1 MKLYLKPGA
10 CSLSAHIALEEAAL
24 AYDTEVVDLRTKQ
37 LASGGDYTQI
47 NPKGY
52 VPALLLDDGELLTE
66 LPAIVQYIADLV
78 PQKQLAPPSGSRA
91 RYRLQEW
98 LTFIGTELHKSFVPF
113 FFPGASEEWKKFGH
127 ANLERRLAWTDGQL
141 AGRSYLLGE
150 DFTVADAYL
159 FTVLSWTKFIPLEL
173 GQWPNLT
180 AFQQRVAARPA
191 VRAVLQAEGLA

>member
-1 MKLYLKPGA
+1 MKLYLSQGA
-10 CSLSAHIALEEAAL
+10 CSLAAHIALEEAAL

-47 NPKGY
+47 NPEGY

-66 LPAIVQYIADLV
+66 LPAIAQYIADLV
-78 PQKQLAPPSGSRA
+78 PERQLAPPNGTRE
-91 RYRLQEW
+91 RYRLQAW
-98 LTFIGTELHKSFVPF
+98 LTFIGTELHKSFIPF
-113 FFPGASEEWKKFGH
+113 FIPGAGEEWKKFGRGV
-127 ANLERRLAWTDGQL
+127 LKRRLAWTNGEL
-141 AGRSYLLGE
+141 ADRQYLMGE
-150 DFTVADAYL
+150 GFTVADAYL